1 MFQDMSKKLNASMEP
16 FKELVNIQTRMLE
29 KLTRQQIE
37 CAQACMKETME
48 QTRDLQSC
56 DSAEAL
62 VDLQKKYTQSVEQTL
77 RQSNNDNL
85 QVFNEA
91 REAIERVTSDA
102 FNAFASHPNGAN
114 KTPPP
119 E

>member
-1 MFQDMSKKLNASMEP
+1 MFQNMSKKINASMEP
-16 FKELVNIQTRMLE
+16 FKELVEIQTRMLE

-62 VDLQKKYTQSVEQTL
+62 IELQKKYTQSVEQTL
-77 RQSNNDNL
+77 RQSSSDNL

-91 REAIERVTSDA
+91 RDAIERVTNDA
-102 FNAFASHPNGAN
+102 FDAFSPNRN
-114 KTPPP
+114 SVKDTPSS